1 MQIISGSREL
11 HISRH
16 PVDSLTRG
24 GVILRDLRLVISP
37 GEDFRRLNTTVQEK
51 HNFPGI
57 FPFVFVTAAT
67 LILGNIHL
75 TKMMSVRILTNLAI
89 VQITFSIVL
98 QSCINCTPRITWW
111 SRKVVS

>member
-1 MQIISGSREL
+1 MQIISGSGEL

-57 FPFVFVTAAT
+57 FPFVFATAAT

-75 TKMMSVRILTNLAI
+75 TKMMSAVRILTNFAI
-89 VQITFSIVL
+89 V
-98 QSCINCTPRITWW
+98 
-111 SRKVVS
+111 